1 MTQYIWQSSSW
12 PRFQW
17 DSSTLLLPLGK
28 ARQAQGE
35 ILGKA
40 AYFELKTAADVL
52 TEEALAT
59 AAIEGE
65 KLNYD
70 SIRSSVARQLGLPT
84 ADLPTMERH
93 SDGLVKML
101 IDATRKHD
109 SPLAVARLKSWQA
122 ALFPYGYSGLR
133 KIAVGSFRRGD
144 ETKPQVS
151 EPTGGI
157 KIPYQPPPAQIL
169 KTEIKRFLDWFDA
182 PPGGLDGLVRAA
194 IAHFWFVSIHPFQDG
209 NGRIARAIAD
219 MALAQDE
226 RKNVRL
232 YSMSAQI
239 MTERDG
245 YYLVL
250 EKTLKEGGDLTLWI
264 VWFLE
269 CLERAVRRSNKE
281 MQKSLDRTR
290 NWRQI
295 SLLDLNNR
303 QRKIIHLLIDADPDE
318 FRDGLT
324 NLKYRTIAKTTR
336 ETAKRDMAD
345 MVAKR
350 ILVKNTLRGRGSS
363 YDLA

>member
-17 DSSTLLLPLGK
+17 DSATLLLPLGK
-28 ARQAQGE
+28 ARRAQGE

-65 KLNYD
+65 KLNSD
-70 SIRSSVARQLGLPT
+70 SIRSSVARQLRLPT
-84 ADLPTMERH
+84 TNSPTVERH

-122 ALFPYGYSGLR
+122 ALFPYGYSGLQ
-133 KIAVGSFRRGD
+133 KIAAGSFRCGD
-144 ETKPQVS
+144 ETKPIG
-151 EPTGGI
+151 PDPLGGI

-169 KTEIKRFLDWFDA
+169 KTEIKRFLDWFDS

-226 RKNVRL
+226 RKNVRF

-239 MTERDG
+239 MTERDN

-250 EKTLKEGGDLTLWI
+250 DKTRKEGGDLTLWI

-281 MQKSLDRTR
+281 MQKSMDKARR
-290 NWRQI
+290 WQQFA
-295 SLLDLNNR
+295 LLELNNR
-303 QRKIIHLLIDADPDE
+303 QREVIRQLFEAGPGDFPS
-318 FRDGLT
+318 GLT
-324 NLKYRTIAKTTR
+324 NLRYRGITKTTR

-350 ILVKNTLRGRGSS
+350 VLVKNTLRGRGSS
-363 YDLA
+363 YDLV

>member
-17 DSSTLLLPLGK
+17 DSATLLLPLGK
-28 ARQAQGE
+28 ARRAQGE

-65 KLNYD
+65 KLNRD
-70 SIRSSVARQLGLPT
+70 SIHASVVRQLGLPT
-84 ADLPTMERH
+84 IGLPTIERH

-101 IDATRKHD
+101 IEATRRHD

-122 ALFPYGYSGLR
+122 ALFPYGYSGLQ
-133 KIAVGSFRRGD
+133 KIAVGSFRRGNISL
-144 ETKPQVS
+144 PVVS
-151 EPTGGI
+151 EPISGK
-157 KIPYQPPPAQIL
+157 KIPYQAPPAQIL
-169 KTEIKRFLDWFDA
+169 RTEIKRFLDWFDS

-250 EKTLKEGGDLTLWI
+250 DKTLKEGGDLTLWI

-281 MQKSLDRTR
+281 MQKSMDRAR
-290 NWRQI
+290 RWQQF
-295 SLLDLNNR
+295 SLLELNNR
-303 QRKIIHLLIDADPDE
+303 QREVIRQLFEAGPGE
-318 FRDGLT
+318 FQCGLT
-324 NLKYRTIAKTTR
+324 NLKYRGITKTTR

-345 MVAKR
+345 LVAKR
-350 ILVKNTLRGRGSS
+350 ILVKNTVRGRSSS
-363 YDLA
+363 YDLV

>member
-40 AYFELKTAADVL
+40 AYFELKTAADIL

-65 KLNYD
+65 KLNSD
-70 SIRSSVARQLGLPT
+70 SIRSSVDRQLGLT
-84 ADLPTMERH
+84 AADLPTMERH

-133 KIAVGSFRRGD
+133 KIAGGSFRRGD
-144 ETKPQVS
+144 ETKPIVS
-151 EPTGGI
+151 APIGGI

-245 YYLVL
+245 Y
-250 EKTLKEGGDLTLWI
+250 
-264 VWFLE
+264 
-269 CLERAVRRSNKE
+269 
-281 MQKSLDRTR
+281 
-290 NWRQI
+290 
-295 SLLDLNNR
+295 
-303 QRKIIHLLIDADPDE
+303 
-318 FRDGLT
+318 
-324 NLKYRTIAKTTR
+324 
-336 ETAKRDMAD
+336 
-345 MVAKR
+345 
-350 ILVKNTLRGRGSS
+350 
-363 YDLA
+363 